1 METLTWLSLAQRRV
15 TLGGEQFLLGDR
27 GVWSGMSSISGTC
40 PLACCLGSRTGL
52 GGIRA
57 G

>member
-52 GGIRA
+52 
-57 G
+57 

>member
-27 GVWSGMSSISGTC
+27 DVWSGMSSISGTC
-40 PLACCLGSRTGL
+40 RW
-52 GGIRA
+52 RA
-57 G
+57 ALDRAPD